1 MERRAVITGVGVVSP
16 LGIGKEENWKK
27 LTAGQSGITKL
38 SRFDTTN
45 LHVTIAGEATDFKA
59 KDFIK
64 DRKAIK
70 LTQPMVHLAI
80 AAAQLAVEDAG
91 VTTGEVDPARF
102 GAFIGSGGGGFE
114 EGPGFPE
121 LVEPLV
127 QSWSEEKKKFD
138 PVKFGADGISRTYPL
153 FLLKTLPNNAFYY
166 ISLLNNIQGEND
178 NIIASFTGGSQAI
191 GDAARA
197 IMRGSTDIAIAG
209 GYDSL
214 LLPATLFGF
223 NKLELLSQNPE
234 PAKACRPFDGARDG
248 MVLSEGAGMVV
259 IEELSH
265 AQRRGATVYAE
276 LVGYASSSSAH
287 HLYQPSPDGQGISTA
302 LRKSL
307 SDAKADPA
315 TISYINADGIGT
327 VLSDRAETRALKN
340 VLGSHAYQIPVSSTK
355 SMMGHLGTGAGGVE
369 PIICALAIKENI
381 IPPTIN
387 YTTPDPECDL
397 DYVPNEARACTV
409 DTALSINQGLGGQ
422 CTCLVLKKLS

>member
-1 MERRAVITGVGVVSP
+1 MERRAVITGVGIVSP

-27 LTAGQSGITKL
+27 LIAGQSGIKNL
-38 SRFDTTN
+38 SRFDTAD
-45 LHVTIAGEATDFKA
+45 LHVTIAGEVTDFKA
-59 KDFIK
+59 SDFIK
-64 DRKAIK
+64 DRKAVK

-80 AAAQLAVEDAG
+80 AAAQLAVQDAG
-91 VTTGEVDPARF
+91 VKTEEVDPARY

-138 PVKFGADGISRTYPL
+138 PVKFGADGIARTYPL

-178 NIIASFTGGSQAI
+178 NIIASFTGGAQAI

-197 IMRGSTDIAIAG
+197 IRRGSTDIAIAG

-234 PAKACRPFDGARDG
+234 PTEACRPFDGERDG

-265 AQRRGATVYAE
+265 AQKRGAPVYAE

-287 HLYQPSPDGQGISTA
+287 HLYQPSLIGQGISTA
-302 LRKSL
+302 LQKSL
-307 SDAKADPA
+307 SDAQVDPS

-327 VLSDRAETRALKN
+327 ILSDRAETRALKN

-369 PIICALAIKENI
+369 PIICALTLKENI

-387 YTTPDPECDL
+387 YISPDPECDL
-397 DYVPNEARACTV
+397 DYVPNEAREHTV
-409 DTALSINQGLGGQ
+409 HTALSINQGLGGQ

>member
-1 MERRAVITGVGVVSP
+1 MERRAVITGVGIVSP

-27 LTAGQSGITKL
+27 LIAGQSGIKNL
-38 SRFDTTN
+38 SRFDTAD
-45 LHVTIAGEATDFKA
+45 LHVTIAGEVTDFKA

-80 AAAQLAVEDAG
+80 AAAQLAVQDAG
-91 VTTGEVDPARF
+91 VITEEVDPARY

-127 QSWSEEKKKFD
+127 KSWSEEKKKFD
-138 PVKFGADGISRTYPL
+138 PVKFGADGIARTYPL

-178 NIIASFTGGSQAI
+178 NIIASFTGGAQAI

-197 IMRGSTDIAIAG
+197 IRRGNTDIAIAG

-214 LLPATLFGF
+214 LLPTTLFGL

-234 PAKACRPFDGARDG
+234 PTEACRPFDGERDG

-265 AQRRGATVYAE
+265 AQKRGAPVYAE
-276 LVGYASSSSAH
+276 LAGYASSSSAH
-287 HLYQPSPDGQGISTA
+287 HLYQPSPDGRGISTA
-302 LRKSL
+302 LQKSL
-307 SDAKADPA
+307 SDAQIAPS

-327 VLSDRAETRALKN
+327 ILSDRAETRALKD

-387 YTTPDPECDL
+387 YTSSDPECDL
-397 DYVPNEARACTV
+397 DYVPNEAREHTV
-409 DTALSINQGLGGQ
+409 HTALSINQGLGGQ